1 MANHNKKILITGCCG
16 LLGRE
21 VARQLVE
28 KGYDV
33 TGVDNNSRFPDYQP
47 TGFVFIQSD
56 LSDFLVANDNDYDYI
71 YHMAAINGTTNFY
84 ERPNV
89 VLVNNT
95 LSDLQLFEWAKHNP
109 ITKIIYAS
117 SSEVVAGTNSFPTAE
132 ETSVRIEDIHNP
144 RWSYRIPKILAENY
158 LMNSKL
164 NFVIIRYFNVIS
176 ETSGP
181 GHMIGDL
188 IEKIKVGNF
197 ELQSPEE
204 TRSFCYVSDAI
215 DATIVIAESVTAKII
230 NIGSDEEIRIID
242 AANLLAQAL
251 GYNNINWNLLPS
263 KLGSVLRRKPNINK
277 LKQYYPAFH
286 ARPFIQLINLIKSK
300 L

>member
-1 MANHNKKILITGCCG
+1 MANNNTKVLVTGAAG

-21 VARQLVE
+21 LCRQLGNA
-28 KGYDV
+28 GYEV
-33 TGVDNNSRFPDYQP
+33 IGVDNNSRYPDYVP
-47 TGFVFIQSD
+47 EGITYFYSD
-56 LSDFLVANDNDYDYI
+56 LNDYLITHNNTFDYI
-71 YHMAAINGTTNFY
+71 YHMAAINGTANFY
-84 ERPNV
+84 ERPNI

-95 LSDLQLFEWAKHNP
+95 LGDLQLFEWAKHNP
-109 ITKIIYAS
+109 NTKIIYAS
-117 SSEVVAGTNSFPTAE
+117 SSEVIAGTDSFPTAE
-132 ETSVRIEDIHNP
+132 ETNVTIEDIHNP

-181 GHMIGDL
+181 GHMVGDL
-188 IEKIKVGNF
+188 IKKIKAGNF

-215 DATIVIAESVTAKII
+215 DATIVIAETVTSKVI
-230 NIGSDEEIRIID
+230 NIGSDEEVRIID
-242 AANLLAQAL
+242 AANLLAKAL
-251 GYNNINWNLLPS
+251 GHTNVNWNLLPS
-263 KLGSVLRRKPNINK
+263 KPGSVLRRKPNIDK
-277 LKQYYPAFH
+277 LKEYYPAF
-286 ARPFIQLINLIKSK
+286 RLQPFAQLINLIKSK

>member
-1 MANHNKKILITGCCG
+1 MADHNKKILVTGCCG

-28 KGYDV
+28 QGHTV
-33 TGVDNNSRFPDYQP
+33 FGIDNHSRFPDYKPQ
-47 TGFVFIQSD
+47 GFEYIRCNLVD
-56 LSDFLVANDNDYDYI
+56 YVANIRNDFDYI

-95 LSDLQLFEWAKHNP
+95 LGDLQLFEWAKYNP
-109 ITKIIYAS
+109 NTKIIYAS
-117 SSEVVAGTNSFPTAE
+117 SSEVIAGTDSFPTAE
-132 ETSVRIEDIHNP
+132 ETDVTIKDIHNP

-164 NFVIIRYFNVIS
+164 NFVIVRYFNVIS
-176 ETSGP
+176 EACGP

-188 IEKIKVGNF
+188 VKKIKLKNF
-197 ELQSPEE
+197 EVQSPNE
-204 TRSFCYVSDAI
+204 TRSFCHVSDAVE
-215 DATIVIAESVTAKII
+215 ATIVAATKINREVV
-230 NIGSDEEIRIID
+230 NIGSDEETKISD
-242 AANLLAQAL
+242 AANILATAL
-251 GYNNINWNLLPS
+251 GHPDVEWTVLDS
-263 KLGSVLRRKPNINK
+263 KKGSVLRRKPNIDK
-277 LKQYYPAFH
+277 LRKYFPEYKTKTFSQ
-286 ARPFIQLINLIKSK
+286 IIDLIKSK

>member
-1 MANHNKKILITGCCG
+1 MANHDKKILVTGCCG

-21 VARQLVE
+21 LARQLVE

-33 TGVDNNSRFPDYQP
+33 TGVDNNGRFPEYVP
-47 TGFVFIQSD
+47 TGFTYIQQD
-56 LSDFLVANDNDYDYI
+56 LSNFLIANDNNFDYI

-95 LSDLQLFEWAKHNP
+95 LGDLQLFEWAKHNP
-109 ITKIIYAS
+109 NSKIIYAS
-117 SSEVVAGTNSFPTAE
+117 SSEVVAGTDSFPTAE
-132 ETSVRIEDIHNP
+132 ETNVTIEDIHNP

-188 IEKIKVGNF
+188 IKKIKVGNF

-215 DATIVIAESVTAKII
+215 DATIVIAETVTEKII
-230 NIGSDEEIRIID
+230 NIGSDEEVRILD

-251 GYNNINWNLLPS
+251 GHNNVKWNLLPS
-263 KLGSVLRRKPNINK
+263 KLGSVLRRKPNIDK
-277 LKQYYPAFH
+277 LKEYYPTFRAK
-286 ARPFIQLINLIKSK
+286 PFFQLINLIKSK